1 MRCRLTIYRLSLLLD
16 KLQLIRLVH
25 RVSRDTQQ
33 RVEGVCHALDLFY
46 PLAID
51 FTEMQNRSVR
61 RTDLYVTQKDN
72 QHVSSEDSHDAD

>member
-1 MRCRLTIYRLSLLLD
+1 MLCKLTIYRLSLLLD
-16 KLQLIRLVH
+16 KLQLVRLVH

-46 PLAID
+46 PFAID

-61 RTDLYVTQKDN
+61 RTDLYVTQRDH
-72 QHVSSEDSHDAD
+72 QHIRYEESQNAD